1 MYCMMIFYS
10 HILYTVLDSDGDDSD
25 GDDSDDSDSDGDDSD
40 GDDSDGSDSNSSTC
54 TSLFP
59 RNQKEELISY
69 SNNSRSVLR
78 INSQIS
84 KFSYNL

>member
-1 MYCMMIFYS
+1 MYCMMTFYS

-25 GDDSDDSDSDGDDSD
+25 DSDGDDSD

-59 RNQKEELISY
+59 KN
-69 SNNSRSVLR
+69 
-78 INSQIS
+78 
-84 KFSYNL
+84 